1 MAVKPPKA
9 SNPPEMQLRA
19 NNDNLVQARWV
30 STDGHEYCICR
41 VEALDQE
48 TERIQEL
55 ETRLAEAL
63 GEILLRGERLGCLEA
78 DKVWFEKLMAL
89 HVRRLE
95 IAPDDEEAESDDGRN
110 DADQDR

>member
-1 MAVKPPKA
+1 MAVKALKA
-9 SNPPEMQLRA
+9 NSRP
-19 NNDNLVQARWV
+19 DGLVQARWI

-41 VEALDQE
+41 VEALDLGS
-48 TERIQEL
+48 ERIQEL

-89 HVRRLE
+89 HVQRLE
-95 IAPDDEEAESDDGRN
+95 VAPEEKEEDGSVLAVDPNGAKSSD
-110 DADQDR
+110 A